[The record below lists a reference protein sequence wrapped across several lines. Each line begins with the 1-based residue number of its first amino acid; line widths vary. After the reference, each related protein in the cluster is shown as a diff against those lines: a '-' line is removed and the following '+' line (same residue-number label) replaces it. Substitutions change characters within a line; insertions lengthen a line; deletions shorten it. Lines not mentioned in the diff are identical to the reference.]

1 LLGVKELH
9 LWLEVQEHV
18 IWLNVKVK
26 VPNTVQLF
34 DFVNKLDAKFHQ
46 VNLLQKFIV
55 EFIDLS

>member
-1 LLGVKELH
+1 M
-9 LWLEVQEHV
+9 WLEVQEHV